1 MPSKLAMK
9 SAAILPKPLCGAI
22 KDFLLSELFPDEFFL
37 YLLSIKDQAIKTN
50 TQCVLSIASL
60 KYLKQSSKCN

>member
-9 SAAILPKPLCGAI
+9 SAAILPKPLYGAI
-22 KDFLLSELFPDEFFL
+22 KDSLLSELFPDEFLL
-37 YLLSIKDQAIKTN
+37 YLLSVKDQAIKTN
-50 TQCVLSIASL
+50 TQCMLSIASL